1 MQAAANSLPA
11 ALVTGLVML
20 AGILLAAAAGL
31 LVSPYDPVG
40 VDFLNRFQGP
50 SAAHWGGTD
59 EYGRDIFTRTAAG
72 TFASLHV
79 SALAVAGAVLG
90 GVALGTLTGWF
101 GGWVDRLG
109 TVVFDSLL
117 AFPGLLLVL
126 GIMTALGPGHVSV
139 VLALSIAY
147 MPVVARIVRG
157 SVYDLKHR
165 EFVEASRFFGNG
177 PVAIILRHVL
187 PNTTSPLIV
196 ISSTIFTA
204 AILSETALSFLG
216 LGVPPPAPSWG
227 GMLADSRTYLALN
240 AWMAIVP
247 GTALVLTLLSV
258 NLVGE
263 GLRDLFGAAAAR
275 QWTRA

>member
-1 MQAAANSLPA
+1 MFAC
-11 ALVTGLVML
+11 
-20 AGILLAAAAGL
+20 ILLAAVAGL
-31 LVSPYDPVG
+31 LVSPHDSIG

-72 TFASLHV
+72 AFTSLHV
-79 SALAVAGAVLG
+79 SALAVAAAILAGVL
-90 GVALGTLTGWF
+90 LGTLMGWC

-109 TVVFDSLL
+109 TVVVDSIL

-126 GIMTALGPGHVSV
+126 GIMTALGPGRSSV

-147 MPVVARIVRG
+147 MPVIARIVRG
-157 SVYDLKHR
+157 TVYDLKYR

-177 PVAIILRHVL
+177 PLAIILRHVL
-187 PNTTSPLIV
+187 PNTTSPLII

-216 LGVPPPAPSWG
+216 LGVPPQAPSWG

-263 GLRDLFGAAAAR
+263 GLRDLLGTTSSPR
-275 QWTRA
+275 EMRR